1 MKEKLTSALGT
12 TGLIIWY
19 VISVVITFAP
29 LTILRFSFI
38 IDFIIIAVVTAVPFL
53 GNIVSVVIWVWA
65 LIECIGGPQDIFA
78 IIYYILFGLKAI
90 HVVCTMLSS
99 LRRN

>member
-1 MKEKLTSALGT
+1 MKEKLTATLGT
-12 TGLIIWY
+12 FGLILWY

-29 LTILRFSFI
+29 LIILSFPI
-38 IDFIIIAVVTAVPFL
+38 YIDAAIIAIINIIPIL

-90 HVVCTMLSS
+90 HVVYSMLSS
-99 LRRN
+99 LRK